1 MWVPELINLATII
14 TVAIVVITIITVA
27 IVIITITITQII
39 SPGGGARPG
48 ARASRPSAC
57 LCFSVRSA
65 VMLEDLLMMMV
76 MMVMKSW

>member
-14 TVAIVVITIITVA
+14 TVAIVAITIITVA
-27 IVIITITITQII
+27 IVIITTTITHII

-57 LCFSVRSA
+57 LCFSVRSV
-65 VMLEDLLMMMV
+65 VMLDDLILMMMV
-76 MMVMKSW
+76 MR